1 MGRLFLIPTPL
12 GNLADL
18 APRSRELLGSVSAL
32 LCEDTRT
39 TSRLLAKLEIPAP
52 SLLAVHDHNE
62 RQKVGM
68 ALARLE
74 QGDVGL
80 VSEAGTPLVS
90 DPGFVIVR
98 AALDAGHEVVS
109 VPGPNAV
116 TTALAGSGLPVDRFL
131 FVGFG
136 PRAGGK
142 RRTWLEPLA
151 ARTETLV
158 FYEAPRRV
166 VGLLEDLGTTFGP
179 ERQVALGINLSKLGE
194 RFLRGSVEEVRSELA
209 AEDEVRGEM
218 TLVVAGA
225 PESAEEVDWGAVDQ
239 AIGTLADAG
248 TPAGAIRDAVCALVD
263 LPRRAVYQ
271 RVLAALEER

>member
-39 TSRLLAKLEIPAP
+39 TSKLLAKLEIPAP

-62 RQKVGM
+62 RQKVGL
-68 ALARLE
+68 ALSRLE
-74 QGDVGL
+74 HGDVGL

-90 DPGFVIVR
+90 DPGFVVVR
-98 AALDAGHEVVS
+98 AAIEAGHEVVS

-116 TTALAGSGLPVDRFL
+116 TTALAGSGLPVDRFT
-131 FVGFG
+131 FVGFP
-136 PRAGGK
+136 PRSPGK
-142 RRTWLEPLA
+142 RRAWLAPLA
-151 ARTETLV
+151 TRTETLV
-158 FYEAPRRV
+158 FYEAPRRI
-166 VGLLEDLGTTFGP
+166 VGLLGDLAAGFGST
-179 ERQVALGINLSKLGE
+179 RACALAVNLSKKGE
-194 RFLRGSVEEVRSELA
+194 RFDRGTVEDVRARLA
-209 AEDEVRGEM
+209 TEAEVRGEM
-218 TLVVAGA
+218 TLVVAGVE
-225 PESAEEVDWGAVDQ
+225 PTEEETDWSAVDR
-239 AIGTLADAG
+239 AIGILAEGG

-271 RVLAALEER
+271 RVLAALEDR